1 MTRLIA
7 AAAAQR
13 NIVLAPRACSAGS
26 APLDVEDLATGLLG
40 ELVAPV
46 VEVVLVV
53 PLDEGETGRSG
64 VVGVVDPGVTVE
76 VEGPGGGEEVEDGAG
91 EDGGDAKVEDN
102 GVVGDGVVA
111 AGVEVGLGV
120 AVVPD
125 PPVIVNCGLA
135 LPESPNT
142 SGEKA
147 HAKSARHEVV
157 ASA

>member
-53 PLDEGETGRSG
+53 PLDEGETGRSE

-102 GVVGDGVVA
+102 GVVA

>member
-26 APLDVEDLATGLLG
+26 ALLDVEDLATGLLG

-53 PLDEGETGRSG
+53 PLDEEEIGRPGVVGLGDAGFTVEVEDSGGGEAEDGVEEDGGDTKVGDSG
-64 VVGVVDPGVTVE
+64 VVGMGVE
-76 VEGPGGGEEVEDGAG
+76 A
-91 EDGGDAKVEDN
+91 
-102 GVVGDGVVA
+102 
-111 AGVEVGLGV
+111 EVGLGV

-142 SGEKA
+142 SGEEA
-147 HAKSARHEVV
+147 HAKSAHHEVV
-157 ASA
+157 AST